1 MGPGNASCLC
11 AEGWTGDGQ
20 VCVEINNCQ
29 LETRGGCSANAD
41 CNHVGPGQVS
51 QSPWWMML
59 WPVIN
64 QGVSVDKLPTAFIN
78 PLCFYTLHDASL
90 LWEFFLFSNV
100 FTLCFCVCVPAC
112 LRCSTSVRVKKASW
126 EMERS
131 VTASTPAP
139 STMEAATSWWEH
151 ITLTVCL
158 HVSLAYPLIHSWNS
172 AQTSERI
179 NHSHKQV
186 FASQTCHFWHMLSK
200 LSLHNKTSEGID
212 SKEKFEQINICFIC
226 FICGVKF
233 HLSFLHLKLSVSNS
247 SLLPGFVRTEWIN
260 IELIADNW

>member
-64 QGVSVDKLPTAFIN
+64 KGVSVDKLPTVFIN
-78 PLCFYTLHDASL
+78 PFCFYTLHDASL

-112 LRCSTSVRVKKASW
+112 LRCSTRVCVKKASW

-172 AQTSERI
+172 GFI
-179 NHSHKQV
+179 NR
-186 FASQTCHFWHMLSK
+186 F
-200 LSLHNKTSEGID
+200 
-212 SKEKFEQINICFIC
+212 
-226 FICGVKF
+226 
-233 HLSFLHLKLSVSNS
+233 
-247 SLLPGFVRTEWIN
+247 LLPRLVISDTCCQNSLCTTRLQR
-260 IELIADNW
+260 ELIAWRSLSKSTSASYVLFVGWNFIFRFYT